1 MYLAIVVSNI
11 IETPRWLTEYVLL
24 GSQADAQ
31 PLADGIAW
39 DELPE
44 SAIVASSPLYP
55 PDGRMVDPF
64 ASTPTPF
71 TSPSEAQAVAV
82 AEAFRK
88 NPPGE
93 MKKHNV
99 GPATPIY
106 VVDPRSQ
113 RVKLA
118 SAALV

>member
-1 MYLAIVVSNI
+1 M
-11 IETPRWLTEYVLL
+11 TE
-24 GSQADAQ
+24 
-31 PLADGIAW
+31 PLD
-39 DELPE
+39 
-44 SAIVASSPLYP
+44 SA
-55 PDGRMVDPF
+55 
-64 ASTPTPF
+64 PTRA
-71 TSPSEAQAVAV
+71 EVCAVAV

-88 NPPGE
+88 NPPAE

-118 SAALV
+118 GAALV